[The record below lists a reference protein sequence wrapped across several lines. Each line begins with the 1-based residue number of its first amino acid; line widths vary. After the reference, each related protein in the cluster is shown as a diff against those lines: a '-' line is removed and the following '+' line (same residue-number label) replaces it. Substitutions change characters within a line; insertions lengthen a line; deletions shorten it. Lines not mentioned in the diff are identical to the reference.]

1 MQVYL
6 VGGAVRDKLLN
17 RIVTERDWVVV
28 GATAKQLTQRGYTQV
43 GKDFPVFLH
52 PKTQEEYAL
61 ARTERK
67 TGSGYTGFSCHAAPN
82 VTLEEDLLRRDL
94 TINAMAESADGQL
107 IDPYNGLTDLKN
119 RVLRHVSPA
128 FREDPLRIFRVARF
142 AARYAYLG
150 FSVAPETMT
159 LMRDMCASDDILHL
173 SAERVWQETRRALME
188 SSPQVYFTIL
198 HASGALNA
206 WMPELAGLAELPATS
221 DYLYR
226 AAAADAALNV
236 RWAALCWPLSAPAV
250 TSLQQRLKVP
260 NQESDAA
267 SLASSFT
274 AQIPEHYLDPAWLL
288 ALFNTVDVWRRPERL
303 TPVIS
308 LLGIIYPE
316 YANRYQTVVELA
328 LNAAK
333 TVDVKA
339 IIAAGYSGSQIKQQ
353 VTEQR
358 LLQISTVTTNRGV

>member
-28 GATAKQLTQRGYTQV
+28 GATAEQLTQRGYTQV

-52 PKTQEEYAL
+52 PDTQEEYAL

-67 TGSGYTGFSCHAAPN
+67 TGSGYTGFSCHAAPD

-107 IDPYNGLTDLKN
+107 IDPYNGLQDLKN
-119 RVLRHVSPA
+119 RVLRHVSAA

-159 LMRDMCASDDILHL
+159 LMQEMSASDDILHL

-198 HASGALNA
+198 HASGALHA
-206 WMPELAGLAELPATS
+206 WMPELAKLAGQPATL
-221 DYLYR
+221 DNLHR
-226 AAAADAALNV
+226 AAAAEAPLSV
-236 RWAALCWPLSAPAV
+236 RWASLCWPLPSPAL
-250 TSLQQRLKVP
+250 TSLQERLKVP

-267 SLASSFT
+267 RLASQFI
-274 AQIPEHYLDPAWLL
+274 AAFPEHYLEPAWLL
-288 ALFNTVDVWRRPERL
+288 ALFNTCDVWRRPERL
-303 TPVIS
+303 TPVLAS
-308 LLGIIYPE
+308 QGIIYPE
-316 YANRYQTVVELA
+316 QASHYKAVVERA
-328 LNAAK
+328 LSAAK
-333 TVDVKA
+333 AVDVKA
-339 IIAAGYSGSQIKQQ
+339 IVAAGYSGPQIKQQ
-353 VTEQR
+353 LTEQR
-358 LLQISTVTTNRGV
+358 LQQISLVTTNRGV